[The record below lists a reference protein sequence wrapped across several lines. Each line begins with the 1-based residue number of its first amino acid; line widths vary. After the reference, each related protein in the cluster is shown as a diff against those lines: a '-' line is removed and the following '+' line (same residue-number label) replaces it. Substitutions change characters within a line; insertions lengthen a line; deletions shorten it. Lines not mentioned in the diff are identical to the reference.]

1 MTRLIHD
8 QFAKDYLS
16 ELLSPIGVVNPGR
29 EVASEV
35 RQIDVYFTP
44 TTRKPDYRDKLG
56 LLGKMAETTAL
67 FEPFRNG
74 VTVNEVQSCVSK
86 LLAVKGEIERQSRRE
101 NTRPSETELP
111 KLWILT
117 PTGSET
123 LLNGFHAIP
132 DEENWGKGIY
142 FLGESWRTAIVVIH
156 HLPKTPET
164 LWLRILGRGEVQE
177 KAIASLSAMPVDDP
191 LRIVTLELVY
201 QLQSSLARRQEKE
214 LEKEDKG
221 LIMAVSPLFQEQLA
235 AAEKRGE
242 QRGEKRGEQRGIERG
257 EQRGFQQ
264 GQRLIIESFLQGRF
278 GELSEIMASLV
289 EPLSMLPPIDL
300 TRLLLQLSQL
310 TGDASGIGQGEHL
323 IVESLLQ
330 FRFGELDEEMMKMVD
345 SLLALPPVDLRGL
358 FLRLT
363 ELSRQ
368 ELLGFLG

>member
-44 TTRKPDYRDKLG
+44 TTQMPDYKNKLG

-67 FEPFRNG
+67 FEPFRNA
-74 VTVNEVQSCVSK
+74 VTVNEVQSCVGK
-86 LLAVKGEIERQSRRE
+86 LLAIKGEIERQSRRE
-101 NTRPSETELP
+101 NTRIIQTDLP

-123 LLNGFHAIP
+123 LLNGFRAIP

-142 FLGESWRTAIVVIH
+142 FLGEYWRTGIVVIH

-164 LWLRILGRGEVQE
+164 LWLRILGRGDVQE
-177 KAIASLSAMPVDDP
+177 KAIASLAAMAVDDP
-191 LRIVTLELVY
+191 LRIITLELVY
-201 QLQSSLARRQEKE
+201 QLQSSLAKRQSKE
-214 LEKEDKG
+214 LEQEDKG
-221 LIMAVSPLFQEQLA
+221 LIMAVSPLFQEQLN
-235 AAEKRGE
+235 AAEKRGVQE
-242 QRGEKRGEQRGIERG
+242 GIELGR
-257 EQRGFQQ
+257 QQ
-264 GQRLIIESFLQGRF
+264 LETAVQQTVQQQQRLIIESFLQGRF

-289 EPLSMLPPIDL
+289 DPLSKFPAIDL

-310 TGDASGIGQGEHL
+310 TGDAAGIQEGEHL
-323 IVESLLQ
+323 ILSSLLQ
-330 FRFGELDEEMMKMVD
+330 FRFGELDEELLKVVE
-345 SLLALPPVDLRGL
+345 SLLALPPVELQGL
-358 FLRLT
+358 CLRLS
-363 ELSRQ
+363 ELSRE